1 MDLGLQDKVAVVTG
15 GTSGIGL
22 ATARL
27 LLREG
32 AAVAICGRDQA
43 RLAAAKASLLG
54 NAAEKKLVAMAC
66 DVLDKDAVARFAAA
80 VEQWGG
86 RCDILVTNAGQAR
99 MSTFADT
106 SDDAWRE
113 ELELKFFSQIYPIRA
128 FKPLL
133 ERSDA
138 AAILAVNSL
147 LAYEPEPHMVA
158 TSAARAGA
166 QSLVKSLA
174 REFAPRIRVNS
185 VMIGL
190 VDSGQWERRFVTRK
204 DQAQTRERG
213 SPTSRVTSISRWS
226 GWASPT
232 RSPASSPSSAPRP
245 RASSP
250 APSSRSPAAPPAISS
265 SASSATRHQS
275 FGPNACCATAVG
287 SAMPSPCANAFW

>member
-43 RLAAAKASLLG
+43 RLAAAKTSLLG
-54 NAAEKKLVAMAC
+54 NAAEKRLLAMAC

-80 VEQWGG
+80 VGEWSG

-113 ELELKFFSQIYPIRA
+113 ELELKFFSQIYPVRA

-133 ERSDA
+133 DQSDA

-174 REFAPRIRVNS
+174 REFAPGIRVNS
-185 VMIGL
+185 VMLGL
-190 VDSGQWERRFVTRK
+190 VELGPVGAPLRG
-204 DQAQTRERG
+204 AQ
-213 SPTSRVTSISRWS
+213 
-226 GWASPT
+226 
-232 RSPASSPSSAPRP
+232 
-245 RASSP
+245 
-250 APSSRSPAAPPAISS
+250 
-265 SASSATRHQS
+265 
-275 FGPNACCATAVG
+275 GPG
-287 SAMPSPCANAFW
+287 ANARAVVRRGCA